1 MGWDSKPVYPVE
13 AIHSVTV
20 KATGEQRMAWKYAA
34 RKYGK
39 GTAGG
44 FLAYAA
50 DFTIAVLEALE
61 KTPSCPES

>member
-13 AIHSVTV
+13 AAHTVTV
-20 KATGEQRMAWKYAA
+20 KATSEQRIAWKDAA

-50 DFTIAVLEALE
+50 DFTIAVLKALE
-61 KTPSCPES
+61 ETPSWRED